1 MTATAIIIITCLL
14 LHRTGVFN
22 KFLTACKVSADPE
35 KIPETPPAEPEE
47 GRQKWENEARYVLT
61 IQGRT
66 NPDTVKYMGD
76 EMLKRIVRDY
86 LDI

>member
-14 LHRTGVFN
+14 LHRSGIIN

-35 KIPETPPAEPEE
+35 PIPETPPAEPEE
-47 GRQKWENEARYVLT
+47 GRKKWETEAAYILKR
-61 IQGRT
+61 QGM
-66 NPDTVKYMGD
+66 NPDTVQYMGD
-76 EMLKRIVRDY
+76 EMLMNIIREY

>member
-14 LHRTGVFN
+14 LHRSGVIN
-22 KFLTACKVSADPE
+22 RFLIACKMSTDPE

-47 GRQKWENEARYVLT
+47 GRKKWETEAAYILKR
-61 IQGRT
+61 QGMD
-66 NPDTVKYMGD
+66 PDTVQYMGD
-76 EMLKRIVRDY
+76 EMLMNIIREY

>member
-1 MTATAIIIITCLL
+1 MTATAIVIITCLL
-14 LHRTGVFN
+14 LHRSGVMN
-22 KFLTACKVSADPE
+22 KFLTACKVGADPE
-35 KIPETPPAEPEE
+35 KIPETPPAPPKE
-47 GRQKWENEARYVLT
+47 GRQKWETEAAYILEQ
-61 IQGRT
+61 QGK